1 MAESIDS
8 DIDNLSSILTMWDMV
23 PQGKSQPAI
32 LWYLE
37 ISFKNV
43 LVMLFLCILILGLF
57 LDSAISVARK
67 ELTWETDYQREAQC
81 SMIFK

>member
-32 LWYLE
+32 WYLG
-37 ISFKNV
+37 ILFKNV

-67 ELTWETDYQREAQC
+67 ELAWETDYQREAQC
-81 SMIFK
+81 SMRFK